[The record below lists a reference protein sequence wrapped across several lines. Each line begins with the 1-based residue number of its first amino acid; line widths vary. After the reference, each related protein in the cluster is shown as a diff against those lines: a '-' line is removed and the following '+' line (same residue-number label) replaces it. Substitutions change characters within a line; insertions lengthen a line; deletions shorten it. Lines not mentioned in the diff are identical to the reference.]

1 VRERALSLYARLIR
15 RKPRHSARVRV
26 TSPRLAGHDFCNSL
40 RKERNLEPET
50 RMADNTRKTNQN
62 VQRQRQGDKMGI
74 GAEQGQERQGV
85 GKPHQQREEADQE
98 RDRMTQPTGGDLSEI
113 SKGITDDL
121 DEDDL
126 DEDDLD
132 EDDLDDEDEEHDRI
146 TQRSPTQEG

>member
-1 VRERALSLYARLIR
+1 
-15 RKPRHSARVRV
+15 
-26 TSPRLAGHDFCNSL
+26 
-40 RKERNLEPET
+40 
-50 RMADNTRKTNQN
+50 
-62 VQRQRQGDKMGI
+62 MGSD
-74 GAEQGQERQGV
+74 AEQGQERQGV